1 MHMSR
6 CVSSSSALV
15 VKTKPLVGALAAALL
30 ACSTSYA
37 ASLGHSRIVS
47 ALGQPLRI
55 DVPITQ
61 LSTDDL
67 RTLAVRPAPAADWKQ
82 AGLTPPVDLATLQLR
97 LVDGYTPGTRILQL
111 RSSQAFDRSVADL
124 LLDIRTASGQQR
136 YQVSLLAQAGPE
148 SLAAQSSSSLRTS
161 GQSAGAQGAAQ
172 QAPQRVIHV
181 KPGDTMFAIALRN
194 AVPGVSVYQMMIALQ
209 RANPQAFIQKNVNLV
224 KAGAT
229 LSMPGMAA
237 LTAISDKEAR
247 RIFQKQAQAFALYRQ
262 RLAGSTSAVG
272 QEAGAAASGKVSA
285 ASPPAPQESA
295 QGAQDQLRLS
305 GSNQAASGGRTA
317 GTGTGGSDSAGGTG
331 DAASLADDR
340 VATSKGIQDSEQRVS
355 QLEENVRH
363 LNQALQSQGGAATDL
378 VVGGVKGLGQTLAD
392 AANAVTGTS
401 SDSAPSGS
409 SPQADK
415 PAASAATADG
425 GKTGGSTGSGATGNL
440 SGGQGGAAPGSV
452 PGNGASGAAD
462 HAAKGAAAAAGTGTP
477 NSAAGSSSTGQLSD
491 APAGAAGGDGGPGSG
506 ASQAGSSTAG
516 GSGASA
522 AAGAAANGKTVQ
534 DNSAAPGSSD
544 NNPANGATPN
554 NAAANGAAANG
565 ATANGAAASGAT
577 ANSGSAANNAGGASA
592 PKPGASA
599 QAGNSASERASAAN
613 GAAQTDSTKAEQT
626 VSWLQEHM
634 LGVITGVL
642 AFIVLIIAW
651 LLRRANSGRDDDTHG
666 VITETMVKEKLEQ
679 INLDLEQDPGSRS
692 GRS

>member
-61 LSTDDL
+61 LSADDL

-82 AGLTPPVDLATLQLR
+82 AGLTPPVDLATLHLR
-97 LVDGYTPGTRILQL
+97 LVDGYTPGTRVLQL

-161 GQSAGAQGAAQ
+161 GQSAGAQGVAQ
-172 QAPQRVIHV
+172 QAPQRMIHV

-229 LSMPGMAA
+229 LSMPDMAA

-317 GTGTGGSDSAGGTG
+317 GTSNAGSGSAGGTG

-462 HAAKGAAAAAGTGTP
+462 HAAKGAAATGTP

-522 AAGAAANGKTVQ
+522 AAGAAANGKTVL

-544 NNPANGATPN
+544 NP
-554 NAAANGAAANG
+554 ANG

-679 INLDLEQDPGSRS
+679 INLDLEQEPAPGSRS